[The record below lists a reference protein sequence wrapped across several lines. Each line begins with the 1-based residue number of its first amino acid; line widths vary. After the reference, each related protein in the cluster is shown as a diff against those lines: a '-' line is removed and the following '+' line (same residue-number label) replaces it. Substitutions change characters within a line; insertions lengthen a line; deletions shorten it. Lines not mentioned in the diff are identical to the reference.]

1 MAHSVSPPY
10 HQLFEDFQRAK
21 WQSGDS
27 WEALFLATLLI
38 RALSHQF
45 DECLFALGRHFA
57 EAAVSADTLL
67 DCFKQ
72 VPETP
77 EEFVR
82 HITKPAV
89 LPHIGIYMPQHAR
102 FVGLDAIVA
111 TWDSTGTRRL
121 YGYQLKEG
129 DGTAN
134 KSWNTQDFETCF
146 VVRGTAHRGST
157 AGCWVTPSKEQ
168 LDAFFGVSGS
178 QWTPEHWAAL
188 EQLQE

>member
-21 WQSGDS
+21 WQSSDS

-45 DECLFALGRHFA
+45 DECLFDLSRNFA
-57 EAAVSADTLL
+57 GAAVSADTPL
-67 DCFKQ
+67 DPFNQ

-82 HITKPAV
+82 YITKPAV
-89 LPHIGIYMPQHAR
+89 LPHISIYMPQHAR

-111 TWDSTGTRRL
+111 TWDGNGTRRL
-121 YGYQLKEG
+121 YGYQLKQG
-129 DGTAN
+129 DGAAN
-134 KSWNTQDFETCF
+134 KSWNTQDFEKCF

-188 EQLQE
+188 EQLE